1 MSLLTLIEE
10 LSLNA
15 YPGVQ
20 MLHYDGWVLC
30 LSPGRWRRANSVQI
44 MQPSL
49 LLLDEK
55 IDTCEAVYG
64 AQGKPTV
71 FKLTRQSQ
79 AEIEPALIARG
90 YRHDAE
96 TSVQMKAFTPA
107 APLAAFPDVTV
118 TLDPDAAYKAAFFAI
133 HHLSETERGPWERI
147 QQGIVPL
154 CGYLGLQVAGETV
167 AVAIGVVERGW
178 LGVYGVGVRPEMR
191 RRGHAQRIMAAL
203 LAWGAAHGATH
214 TYLQV
219 MLDNPAA
226 LALYGRLGYREAYRY
241 WYRQK

>member
-1 MSLLTLIEE
+1 MSQLTLIEE

-30 LSPGRWRRANSVQI
+30 LSPGRWWRASSVQI

-55 IDTCEAVYG
+55 IAGCEAVYS
-64 AQGKPTV
+64 AHGKRTV

-90 YRHDAE
+90 YARDAE
-96 TSVQMKAFTPA
+96 TSVQTMAFQSAESPADFADVTFTPV
-107 APLAAFPDVTV
+107 PDE
-118 TLDPDAAYKAAFFAI
+118 AYKAAFFEI
-133 HHLSETERGPWERI
+133 HQLAEDERGPWERI
-147 QQGIVPL
+147 QQGVLLPRV
-154 CGYLGLQVAGETV
+154 YLRLQAGGETV
-167 AVAIGVVERGW
+167 AVALGVLERGW
-178 LGVYGVGVRPEMR
+178 LGVFGMGVVAKERKH
-191 RRGHAQRIMAAL
+191 GHAQHMARAL

-214 TYLQV
+214 SYLQV
-219 MLDNPAA
+219 MLNNPAA
-226 LALYGRLGYREAYRY
+226 LALYAGLGYHEAYRY
-241 WYRQK
+241 WYWQK